1 MQIICMKFSKQTETA
16 SEQPEIICF
25 VKKMPKNIFRKKFVL
40 ADLLK
45 QYVKLLKY
53 NTPISCI
60 CQVFTKNIEYI
71 VVYF

>member
-25 VKKMPKNIFRKKFVL
+25 VKKCRKTFL
-40 ADLLK
+40 AKIYFGCLLK